1 MDMLLGLDMLKR
13 HQCCIDL
20 KNNRLIIGTTGT
32 ETPFLSESDL
42 PSCARLTSGGAEG
55 GALDPTG
62 GGGAPMDE
70 DEALAKA
77 LQNSADDAAAAA
89 ASGGTGND
97 TNNSSSGVGGVETQ
111 PKRQAIESSSS
122 STTATKPSDTGAASA
137 TPTASTTPSGGGG
150 GVNEADLN
158 QLISMGFDR
167 SDAETQLRLHRGDV
181 NQAIAALIARSLK
194 F

>member
-42 PSCARLTSGGAEG
+42 PSCARLTAGGADEQL
-55 GALDPTG
+55 GAV
-62 GGGAPMDE
+62 PMDE

-77 LQNSADDAAAAA
+77 LQNSADDALRGN
-89 ASGGTGND
+89 GGGNS
-97 TNNSSSGVGGVETQ
+97 TNNSKNSDPAETQ
-111 PKRQAIESSSS
+111 PKRQALDPAARPSASGTSTSASTASSGS
-122 STTATKPSDTGAASA
+122 AASA
-137 TPTASTTPSGGGG
+137 TATSPSSGGTDA
-150 GVNEADLN
+150 GVSQTDVEK
-158 QLISMGFDR
+158 LIAMGFDR
-167 SDAETQLRLHRGDV
+167 NDSETQLRIHRGDV

>member
-20 KNNRLIIGTTGT
+20 KNNRLVIGTTGT

-42 PSCARLTSGGAEG
+42 PSCARLTAGNADEGAV
-55 GALDPTG
+55 
-62 GGGAPMDE
+62 PMDE

-77 LQNSADDAAAAA
+77 LQSSADDAALGAAKGNASNNNA
-89 ASGGTGND
+89 APGDSA
-97 TNNSSSGVGGVETQ
+97 ETK
-111 PKRQAIESSSS
+111 PKRQALDPASRPAES
-122 STTATKPSDTGAASA
+122 GAAV
-137 TPTASTTPSGGGG
+137 ASTPTPSGAATAISTTSSSNAVSAVTAE
-150 GVNEADLN
+150 VNQTDLN
-158 QLISMGFDR
+158 QLVSMGFTR
-167 SDAETQLRLHRGDV
+167 QDAEEQLRVHEGDI